1 MKNEVHRTEDLQLDL
16 DKQQVPLNMPNIVEG
31 VQAYKNKD

>member
-16 DKQQVPLNMPNIVEG
+16 DKQQVTLNMINIVEDRAG
-31 VQAYKNKD
+31 

>member
-16 DKQQVPLNMPNIVEG
+16 DKQQVTLNMPNIVED
-31 VQAYKNKD
+31 VQAYKNND